1 MAEDGSYQTVI
12 YNDKEHQP
20 TLKQMQDFV
29 GGYIEVVQSADT
41 KSQIVLDEEGKL
53 KGKPINKEATEL
65 YLGEEQDDTSA
76 GWDFDVIVGDV
87 IVLSGDARLS

>member
-1 MAEDGSYQTVI
+1 MSEPKPKYIDDV
-12 YNDKEHQP
+12 EP
-20 TLKQMQDFV
+20 TLKEMQDFV

>member
-1 MAEDGSYQTVI
+1 MSEPKTKYIDDV
-12 YNDKEHQP
+12 EP
-20 TLKQMQDFV
+20 TLKEMQDFV

-53 KGKPINKEATEL
+53 KGTPINKEATEL

>member
-1 MAEDGSYQTVI
+1 MSEPKTKYIDDV
-12 YNDKEHQP
+12 EP
-20 TLKQMQDFV
+20 TLKEMQDFV

>member
-1 MAEDGSYQTVI
+1 MSEPKTKYIDDV
-12 YNDKEHQP
+12 EP
-20 TLKQMQDFV
+20 TLKEMQDFV

-76 GWDFDVIVGDV
+76 GWDFDYIVGDV
-87 IVLSGDARLS
+87 MVLSGDARLS